1 MKMKQLVK
9 TTILAMAALVLAIGA
24 KAQDNETEDL
34 DAKYATELLKKG
46 AEAPAF
52 SLPTPEGKTVSLADF
67 KGQYVVLD
75 FWASWCP
82 DCRKDAPNIV
92 ALHKQYKD
100 KGVAFVGI
108 SFDTNKEAW
117 TNALPKLGIEY
128 TQVSELQ
135 KMNTSAV
142 AKAYAVKWIPSVY
155 LIDPEG
161 KVVIGTV
168 VSEKIAAELAKVF
181 PSCCEKAE
189 KATCEKAEK
198 TCCEKKEKAACGEKA
213 SYEKAEQAS
222 CGGSCCKNK

>member
-1 MKMKQLVK
+1 MNQYFKKTFLVV
-9 TTILAMAALVLAIGA
+9 IALVFSMGIM
-24 KAQDNETEDL
+24 AQETNGEDL

-46 AEAPAF
+46 AVAPAF
-52 SLPTPEGKTVSLADF
+52 SLPTSDGTTVSLADF

-100 KGVAFVGI
+100 KGVAFVGV
-108 SFDTNKEAW
+108 SFDTNKDAW

-128 TQVSELQ
+128 TQVSELK
-135 KMNTSAV
+135 KMNTSEV

-168 VSEKIAAELAKVF
+168 MSEKIAAELAKAF

-189 KATCEKAEK
+189 KATCDG
-198 TCCEKKEKAACGEKA
+198 AC
-213 SYEKAEQAS
+213 
-222 CGGSCCKNK
+222 CGGK